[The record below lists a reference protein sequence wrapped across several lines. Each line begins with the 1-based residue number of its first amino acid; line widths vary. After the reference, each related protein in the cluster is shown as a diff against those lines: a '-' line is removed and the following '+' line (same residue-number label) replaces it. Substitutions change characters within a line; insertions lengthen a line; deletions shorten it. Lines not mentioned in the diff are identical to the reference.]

1 MQTEVFESIALFVA
15 KLTNYVCAQSNGFF
29 ILISTIDKNIQAIL
43 TLKIDID
50 LSSNGNTIV

>member
-1 MQTEVFESIALFVA
+1 M
-15 KLTNYVCAQSNGFF
+15 YVLRAMAFF